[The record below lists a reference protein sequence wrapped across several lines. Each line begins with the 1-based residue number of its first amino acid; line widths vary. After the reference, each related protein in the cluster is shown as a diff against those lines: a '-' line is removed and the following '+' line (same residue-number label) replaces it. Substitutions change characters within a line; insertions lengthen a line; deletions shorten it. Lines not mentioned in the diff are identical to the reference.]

1 MAQSAPAAGQTP
13 AGQVGTPPV
22 RFGPRPL
29 ALHLASAMVGL
40 AGGVAVLPLARQ
52 GLLPWSEDL
61 RARAEE
67 ILGDFGDL
75 PLNELMARVGIEA
88 GSRLEAMLRGIA
100 AYHAHPYRR
109 AAVPLPVVWAEGA
122 SRLLDYGADGGVP
135 VVFIPS
141 LVNRGHVLD
150 LMPGASMVRW
160 LARRGLRPLLL
171 EWGAPGEAE
180 RAWSIDDYVGGRLE
194 RMLDAVVDLAGGP
207 VGVAGYCM
215 GGDLALA
222 LALRRQDDVAALAL
236 LATPWDFHA
245 AGPEQ
250 ARLFAAW
257 GMSLE
262 PVLRAF
268 GELPVDVLQT
278 FFLALDP
285 TLALRKFLA
294 FERLDPA
301 SAAATQFVA
310 LEDWLNDGV
319 PLAAE
324 VARTCLVRWYGLND
338 PGAGTWRV
346 DGQAVDPA
354 GFRRPAL
361 AAIPA
366 GDRIVP
372 PGSARVLAARL
383 PDCHVITPAA
393 GHIGMIVGRRAEKGL
408 WTPLAEWFMHNVEAS

>member
-1 MAQSAPAAGQTP
+1 MAQSAPAGQAP

-67 ILGDFGDL
+67 ILGAFGDL
-75 PLNELMARVGIEA
+75 PLDDLMARVGIEA

-109 AAVPLPVVWAEGA
+109 AAAPLPVVWAEGA

-150 LMPGASMVRW
+150 LMPGASMMRW

-180 RAWSIDDYVGGRLE
+180 RVWSIDDYVSGRLE

-324 VARTCLVRWYGLND
+324 VARTCLVRWYGFND
-338 PGAGTWRV
+338 PGAGTWQV

-383 PDCHVITPAA
+383 PDCHVLTPAA
-393 GHIGMIVGRRAEKGL
+393 GHIGMVVGRRAEKGL